1 MSVVSSAEK
10 IIGWVAS
17 TRPLPT
23 SVAVVEQRDV
33 AALGQPAAVVG
44 ELHAHLVACRP
55 GPASSAATVNSWM
68 PSTL

>member
-10 IIGWVAS
+10 TIGWVAS
-17 TRPLPT
+17 TRPVPT
-23 SVAVVEQRDV
+23 AVAVVEEGDV

-44 ELHAHLVACRP
+44 ELHPHLVACRP
-55 GPASSAATVNSWM
+55 GSGSSASVANSWM